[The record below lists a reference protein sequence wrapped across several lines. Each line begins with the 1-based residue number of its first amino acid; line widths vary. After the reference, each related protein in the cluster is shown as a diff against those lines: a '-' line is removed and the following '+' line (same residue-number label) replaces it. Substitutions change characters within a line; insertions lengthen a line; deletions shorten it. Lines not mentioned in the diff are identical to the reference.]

1 MTIRMFQS
9 RYIHG
14 MSMSA
19 EVDHHYIPTMTK
31 MLLAWIFRYDMGS
44 NNCRRSS
51 LGATSSAS
59 MNEFIMNRIFASSW
73 TARLVCLCSEVGAT
87 ASFSWC
93 HLGIVHT
100 DEQRGVASDDGKR
113 NTTPLQCEGSVYS
126 SVLTYFVRIANT
138 YSTPAVFASRSLNI
152 YPLRCLVERGE

>member
-9 RYIHG
+9 RYMHG

-31 MLLAWIFRYDMGS
+31 MLLVWISRYDMAS

-59 MNEFIMNRIFASSW
+59 MNESIMNRIIASSW
-73 TARLVCLCSEVGAT
+73 TARLVCVCSEVGAT
-87 ASFSWC
+87 ASF
-93 HLGIVHT
+93 
-100 DEQRGVASDDGKR
+100 RGVASDDGKR

-138 YSTPAVFASRSLNI
+138 YSTPAVFASRSLSI
-152 YPLRCLVERGE
+152 YPL